1 MPNISIPLPEV
12 DKSITRPSVF
22 SIVRQVMEITG
33 IPKDTPILYK
43 GHSDGQAQQGSVI
56 GTEKEEKT
64 LIDGDSFLMIEV
76 IEKFDENYVNSTAVT
91 QTEYP
96 PFIVD
101 NNLSMMIR
109 PVYSHNEYEIN
120 ITYRSASRTAVLKWR
135 DDIRTKTSQMR
146 TNNMH
151 EISYHYGVP
160 DAFLV
165 IMAEIHRLREN
176 VMGYGQTFEDYF
188 RDCASSRFTQLATM
202 DGRHKEYVV
211 AESMMQIEGYYNFQV
226 APEEI
231 TRGKHQGLWE
241 AQFSYNFSFD
251 KPIEANMVYPVMV
264 HNQLLDMKYIPEPAY
279 DNEIQDKSRSMSLSY
294 MAGLQ
299 TTAIRSKYL
308 DHELPL
314 RLPEHDE
321 FAPTSLLP
329 GVTPYVTALCSIMEN
344 DKRWI
349 ASLDELNIDTQIL
362 EFISK
367 YETSF
372 ITKPYKSI
380 FHISAFRW
388 NRLINYR
395 DIMVGK
401 DLKIRTFKDMN
412 LRDNHRVMFS
422 LVHDIHSLDNAAL
435 QRLSLEPEV
444 MMKVFASLRISKGE
458 RKKLALR
465 FNLLSYFENLPDTG
479 DSFVNLWMNTAGMST
494 VGTQYVQTERAGLN
508 N

>member
-33 IPKDTPILYK
+33 IPKDTQILYK
-43 GHSDGQAQQGSVI
+43 CHSDGQAQQGSII
-56 GTEKEEKT
+56 GTENEEKT
-64 LIDGDSFLMIEV
+64 LINGDSFLMIEV
-76 IEKFDENYVNSTAVT
+76 IEKYDENYVNSTAVT
-91 QTEYP
+91 QAEYP

-109 PVYSHNEYEIN
+109 PVYSHNEYEVN
-120 ITYRSASRTAVLKWR
+120 IVYRSNSRTGVMKWR
-135 DDIRTKTSQMR
+135 DDIRTKVSQMR
-146 TNNMH
+146 TSNMH
-151 EISYHYGVP
+151 EITYHYGVP

-165 IMAEIHRLREN
+165 IMAEIHRLREA
-176 VMGYGQTFEDYF
+176 VMGYGQTFEEYF
-188 RDCASSRFTQLATM
+188 RDCASSRFTQLSTM
-202 DGRHKEYVV
+202 NGEHREYVV
-211 AESMMQIEGYYNFQV
+211 AESMMQIEGYFNFQV

-231 TRGKHQGLWE
+231 TRGAHQGLWE

-251 KPIEANMVYPVMV
+251 KPVEANMVYPVMV
-264 HNQLLDMKYIPEPAY
+264 HNQLLDLKYIPEPAY
-279 DNEIQDKSRSMSLSY
+279 DNETQDKSRSMSLSY
-294 MAGLQ
+294 LAGLQ

-308 DHELPL
+308 DHELPI

-321 FAPTSLLP
+321 FVPMVTLP
-329 GVTPYVTALCSIMEN
+329 GTTPYVTALCSILEA
-344 DKRWI
+344 DKRWL

-380 FHISAFRW
+380 FHISAFSW
-388 NRLINYR
+388 NRLIDYR
-395 DIMVGK
+395 EIVVNR
-401 DLKIRTFKDMN
+401 DLKIKSLPELN
-412 LRDNHRVMFS
+412 LRENHRVMFS
-422 LVHDIHSLDNAAL
+422 LVHDIQSLDNAAL
-435 QRLSLEPEV
+435 QRLSMVPEV

-458 RKKLALR
+458 LKKLAVR
-465 FNLLSYFENLPDTG
+465 FNLLQYFENLPDTG
-479 DSFVNLWMNTAGMST
+479 DSFVNIWMNSTGLST
-494 VGTQYVQTERAGLN
+494 VGTYYTQTERAGVN

>member
-43 GHSDGQAQQGSVI
+43 GHSEGQAQQGSII
-56 GTEKEEKT
+56 GTENQEKT
-64 LIDGDSFLMIEV
+64 LIDGDSYLMIEV

-96 PFIVD
+96 PFILD
-101 NNLSMMIR
+101 DNLSMMMR
-109 PVYSHNEYEIN
+109 PVYSHNEYEISVM
-120 ITYRSASRTAVLKWR
+120 YRADSRTAVLKWR
-135 DDIRTKTSQMR
+135 DDIRTKVSQMR

-176 VMGYGQTFEDYF
+176 VMGYGQTFEEYF
-188 RDCASSRFTQLATM
+188 RDCASSRFTQVATM
-202 DGRHKEYVV
+202 DGKHREYVV
-211 AESMMQIEGYYNFQV
+211 AENMMQIEGYFGFQV

-231 TRGKHQGLWE
+231 TKEKHQGLWKAE
-241 AQFSYNFSFD
+241 FTYTFSFD
-251 KPIEANMVYPVMV
+251 KPVEANMVYPVMV
-264 HNQLLDMKYIPEPAY
+264 HNQLLDLKYIPEAAY
-279 DNEIQDKSRSMSLSY
+279 DNETQDKSRSMSLSY
-294 MAGLQ
+294 LAGLQ
-299 TTAIRSKYL
+299 TTAIRSKYM
-308 DHELPL
+308 DHDLPI
-314 RLPEHDE
+314 RLPAHDE
-321 FAPTSLLP
+321 FVPMMVLP
-329 GVTPYVTALCSIMEN
+329 GTTPYVTALCTILES
-344 DKRWI
+344 DKRWL

-362 EFISK
+362 DFIVK

-380 FHISAFRW
+380 FQINAFNW
-388 NRLINYR
+388 NRLVDYR
-395 DIMVGK
+395 NVVVNRDMKIK
-401 DLKIRTFKDMN
+401 TLKEMN

-422 LVHDIHSLDNAAL
+422 LVHDIQSLDNAAL
-435 QRLSLEPEV
+435 QRLSMEPEV

-458 RKKLALR
+458 LKNLAVR
-465 FNLLSYFENLPDTG
+465 FNLLQYFNDLPDTG
-479 DSFVNLWMNTAGMST
+479 DSFFNIWKNSTAMST
-494 VGTQYVQTERAGLN
+494 VGTMYAQTERAAVSN
-508 N
+508 